1 MILSDGTAVPF
12 AAQAL
17 GETTPTLTN
26 GYFYAQ
32 SGLDLSGKFATY
44 AALYRAQPSVATVVD
59 KISNAAARL
68 TVKVWDTSGDAG
80 KELDNESGLAKLIS
94 RPSMEMSPYNFWRW
108 TFATYEIY
116 GEAFWYKMRDSFG
129 LPVNLI
135 PMHPSRVA
143 VKRDAE
149 GNVTYIFTLGAGSAG
164 IMEVPARD
172 VVPFQRYNP
181 DSLMRGFSRLESLR
195 TTLLNEDASRRAT
208 QAWWK
213 RGARPSVLLKHPGEL
228 SQAAQDRLKANFDA
242 RHSGADNA
250 GGTAV
255 LEEGMEAQIVQL
267 SAEEMQYIES
277 RKMNLQEVCMVFDV
291 PPPVVHILDHAT
303 FSNITEQMR
312 SMYRDTM
319 APRLEDI
326 ESVIDFHLRSE
337 FAGEGELKVT
347 FSLDEVLRGD
357 FETRAS
363 SVQTLINTGVMK
375 PSEARPLFDL
385 PDAGE
390 EADRLYANA
399 ALVELGLSSEQL
411 KMAIEAAEAQAT
423 GQMEPMPEEMEEA
436 EPGEAGEVEETG
448 ENEDGMTETEDG
460 GPESEDGETETE
472 DDTEEEDDEETKA
485 LSNAI
490 IRSMMGRVGRKA
502 AIPEAKKE
510 LIDGHKK
517 ELDSYFE
524 EQKKSVVSERSFDP
538 KAWNPKLATILAAL
552 GTVTSKSIGQRTASE
567 LDSEYK
573 ASELTGYIK
582 ANSKIAAKKINW
594 AVLDKL
600 VEQGDLEDY
609 TDEELSSIFEE
620 KIGYRSSE
628 IATTRVAIIGSLAA
642 LAAAKQGKAKYKTW
656 VTTSDNPRSSH
667 AQVAGETVPIEG
679 KFSNGMEH
687 PGDYEAG
694 AENVANCQC
703 YLEYTTED

>member
-12 AAQAL
+12 ATQAL

-68 TVKVWDTSGDAG
+68 TVKVWDTSGDSG
-80 KELDNESGLAKLIS
+80 KMLDSESGLAKLIA

-129 LPVNLI
+129 TVINLV

-143 VKRDAE
+143 VKRDTD
-149 GNVTYIFTLGAGSAG
+149 GNVTYIFTIGAGSAG
-164 IMEVPARD
+164 ILEVPSKD

-208 QAWWK
+208 QSWWR

-319 APRLEDI
+319 APRLEDF

-337 FAGEGELKVT
+337 FAGDGELKVS

-357 FETRAS
+357 FETRAA

-390 EADRLYANA
+390 AADRLYANG
-399 ALVELGLSSEQL
+399 ALIELGLSSEQM

-423 GQMEPMPEEMEEA
+423 GVQEPMPEEGEEA

-448 ENEDGMTETEDG
+448 ESEDGMTETEDG
-460 GPESEDGETETE
+460 GPEAE
-472 DDTEEEDDEETKA
+472 DDGEEEDEKKA
-485 LSNAI
+485 LEVTQAI
-490 IRSMMGRVGRKA
+490 MRSMMGRVGRKA
-502 AIPEAKKE
+502 AVPEAKAE
-510 LIDGHKK
+510 LVTGHKK
-517 ELDSYFE
+517 ELDSYLE
-524 EQKKSVVSERSFDP
+524 AQKNSVVESRSFDP
-538 KAWNPKLATILAAL
+538 KEWNPKLATVLAAL
-552 GTVTSKSIGQRTASE
+552 GTVTSKAVGQRTAAE
-567 LDSEYK
+567 LGSEYN

-594 AVLDKL
+594 AILDKL
-600 VEQGDLEDY
+600 NEQGDLDQY
-609 TDEELSSIFEE
+609 TDEELATIFDE

-628 IATTRVAIIGSLAA
+628 IATTRVAIIAGLAA
-642 LAAAKQGKAKYKTW
+642 LYAARQADAKYKTW
-656 VTTSDNPRSSH
+656 VTTSANPRSSH
-667 AQVAGETVPIEG
+667 AQVAGETVPIEE

-687 PGDYEAG
+687 PGDYESG

-703 YLEYTTED
+703 YLEYSTEK

>member
-80 KELDNESGLAKLIS
+80 KTLDAESPLAKLIA

-129 LPVNLI
+129 VPVNLV

-143 VKRDAE
+143 VKRDTE
-149 GNVTYIFTLGAGSAG
+149 GNVTYIFTIGAGSAG
-164 IMEVPARD
+164 ILEVPARD

-208 QAWWK
+208 QSWWK

-319 APRLEDI
+319 APRLEDF
-326 ESVIDFHLRSE
+326 ESIIDFHLRSE
-337 FAGEGELKVT
+337 FAGDGELKVS

-390 EADRLYANA
+390 AADRLYANG
-399 ALVELGLSSEQL
+399 ALIELGLSSEQM

-423 GQMEPMPEEMEEA
+423 GEQEPMDEMSEEG

-448 ENEDGMTETEDG
+448 ETEDGTNETEDG
-460 GPESEDGETETE
+460 
-472 DDTEEEDDEETKA
+472 TEEEDDEETKS
-485 LSNAI
+485 LSDSI
-490 IRSMMGRVGRKA
+490 VRSVMGRVGRKA
-502 AIPEAKKE
+502 AIPDAKEE
-510 LIDGHKK
+510 LVKGHKK
-517 ELDSYFE
+517 ELDSYFDS
-524 EQKKSVVSERSFDP
+524 QKKSVVESRSFDP
-538 KAWNPKLATILAAL
+538 KEWNPKLATVLAAL
-552 GTVTSKSIGQRTASE
+552 GTVTSKAVGQRTATE
-567 LDSEYK
+567 LGSEYK
-573 ASELTGYIK
+573 PSELSSYIK
-582 ANSKIAAKKINW
+582 ANAKIAAKKINW
-594 AVLDKL
+594 AILDKL
-600 VEQGDLEDY
+600 AEQGNLEDY
-609 TDEELSSIFEE
+609 SDEELATIFDE

-628 IATTRVAIIGSLAA
+628 ISATRVAIIAGIAA
-642 LAAAKQGKAKYKTW
+642 LTAARQSKAKYKTW

-667 AQVAGETVPIEG
+667 AQVAGETVPIEE

-687 PGDYEAG
+687 PGDYASG

-703 YLEYTTED
+703 YLEYSTEA